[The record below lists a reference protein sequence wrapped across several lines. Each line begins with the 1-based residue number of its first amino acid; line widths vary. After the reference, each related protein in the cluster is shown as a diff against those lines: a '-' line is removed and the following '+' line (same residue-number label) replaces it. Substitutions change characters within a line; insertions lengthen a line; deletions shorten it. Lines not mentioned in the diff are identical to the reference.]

1 MREDKFK
8 KAKGPKGLHLKNAAK
23 VINSCGVTFSVW
35 EKLDGNGKKTS
46 KYEWT
51 SLVGDEKKKLLRN
64 LPDKFDQFLNPETC
78 ETVKKIWKVSCL
90 AGGLIS
96 TKYREFSLA
105 SKISIHYLLN
115 SLLHKTVNV

>member
-1 MREDKFK
+1 MLLDILERNILLTAIRRDLCEDKSK
-8 KAKGPKGLHLKNAAK
+8 KAKEPRGLHLKNTVK

-64 LPDKFDQFLNPETC
+64 LPHKFDKFLKPETC
-78 ETVKKIWKVSCL
+78 ETTKQIWQVSNL
-90 AGGLIS
+90 
-96 TKYREFSLA
+96 
-105 SKISIHYLLN
+105 
-115 SLLHKTVNV
+115 V